1 MLSKTLEDA
10 LNEQVNKEYY
20 SAFLYL
26 SMASHFETINM
37 LGMASWMRMQY
48 EEEIM
53 HAMKIFDMII
63 DMEGRAVLKKI
74 DGPPTEFDS
83 VISVFEQTLEHER
96 NVTKM
101 INGIYALAQKENNYA
116 VQSALQWF
124 IDEQVEEEK
133 SVLEIV
139 NQLKMIG
146 DETTPL
152 LMLDSKLGSRTDSP
166 EA

>member
-10 LNEQVNKEYY
+10 LNEQVNKEHY

>member
-101 INGIYALAQKENNYA
+101 INGIYALAHKENNYA

>member
-1 MLSKTLEDA
+1 
-10 LNEQVNKEYY
+10 
-20 SAFLYL
+20 
-26 SMASHFETINM
+26 
-37 LGMASWMRMQY
+37 
-48 EEEIM
+48 
-53 HAMKIFDMII
+53 MII
-63 DMEGRAVLKKI
+63 DMEGRVVLKQV
-74 DGPPTEFDS
+74 DSPPSKFDS
-83 VISVFEQTLEHER
+83 VLSVFEQTLDHER

-101 INGIYALAQKENNYA
+101 INDIYSLARKESNYA

-166 EA
+166 EI

>member
-1 MLSKTLEDA
+1 MLSKTLENA
-10 LNEQVNKEYY
+10 LNEQINKEYY

-26 SMASHFETINM
+26 SMASHFENINM

-48 EEEIM
+48 EEEVV
-53 HAMKIFDMII
+53 HAIKIFDMVI
-63 DMEGRAVLKKI
+63 DMEGRVVLKQV
-74 DGPPTEFDS
+74 DSPPTKFNS
-83 VISVFEQTLEHER
+83 VLSVFEQTLDHER

-101 INGIYALAQKENNYA
+101 INDIYSLARKESNYA

-139 NQLKMIG
+139 NQLRMIG

-152 LMLDSKLGSRTDSP
+152 LMLDSKLGGRTDSP
-166 EA
+166 EI

>member
-1 MLSKTLEDA
+1 MLSKTLEKA
-10 LNEQVNKEYY
+10 LNEQINNEYY

-26 SMASHFETINM
+26 SMASHFENINM
-37 LGMASWMRMQY
+37 LGMANWMRMQY

-53 HAMKIFDMII
+53 HAIKIFDMII
-63 DMEGRAVLKKI
+63 GMEGQVVLKQV
-74 DGPPTEFDS
+74 DSPPTKFDS
-83 VISVFEQTLEHER
+83 VLSVFEQTLDHER

-101 INGIYALAQKENNYA
+101 INDIYSIARKESNYA

-139 NQLKMIG
+139 NQLKIIG

-166 EA
+166 EI

>member
-1 MLSKTLEDA
+1 MLSKTLEKA
-10 LNEQVNKEYY
+10 LNEQINKEYY

-26 SMASHFETINM
+26 SMASHFENINM

-48 EEEIM
+48 EEEVM
-53 HAMKIFDMII
+53 HAIKIFDMII
-63 DMEGRAVLKKI
+63 DMEGRVVLKQV
-74 DGPPTEFDS
+74 DSPPAKFDS
-83 VISVFEQTLEHER
+83 VLSVFEQTLDHER

-101 INGIYALAQKENNYA
+101 INDIYSLARKESNYA

-152 LMLDSKLGSRTDSP
+152 LMLDSKLGIRTESP
-166 EA
+166 EI

>member
-1 MLSKTLEDA
+1 MLSKTLEKA
-10 LNEQVNKEYY
+10 LNEQINNEYY

-26 SMASHFETINM
+26 SMASHFENINM
-37 LGMASWMRMQY
+37 LGMANWMRMQY

-63 DMEGRAVLKKI
+63 GMEGQVTLNQV
-74 DGPPTEFDS
+74 DSPPAKFDS
-83 VISVFEQTLEHER
+83 ALSVFEQTLDHER

-101 INGIYALAQKENNYA
+101 INDIYSIARTESNYA

-166 EA
+166 AI